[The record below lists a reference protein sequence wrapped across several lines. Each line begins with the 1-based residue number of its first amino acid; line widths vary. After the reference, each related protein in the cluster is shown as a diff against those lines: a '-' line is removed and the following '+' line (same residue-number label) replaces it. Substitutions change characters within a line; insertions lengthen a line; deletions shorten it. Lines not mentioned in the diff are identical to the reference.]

1 MTHKVNEKKEMQIP
15 LMESQAVICP
25 CSYSALKKNKTK
37 HQFLKMPLDF
47 PAASE

>member
-1 MTHKVNEKKEMQIP
+1 MQIP

-25 CSYSALKKNKTK
+25 SSYSALKKNKTT
-37 HQFLKMPLDF
+37 LKMLLDF